1 MKKAEQLRII
11 KNIIGLNPFDNFNS
25 NLYTKNA
32 IIGFKKGKEKYLC
45 IYNGFSILCIPRKEV
60 LLSDIEIQKLKER
73 LNKSKKITRD
83 FSFTKDVIKYY
94 TKDRTKGLKVDVD
107 IDELKEII
115 NSDVTEKN
123 YSINYILDR
132 QGKSKNKNKKML
144 LDAQMLFN
152 LISLSNAKNFT
163 LSKYLLS
170 LDGYSQLFFYSEN
183 KKIFGVLVARRE
195 KQK

>member
-11 KNIIGLNPFDNFNS
+11 KNIIGLSIKRIDFNY

-32 IIGFKKGKEKYLC
+32 IIEFKKGKEKYLC

-60 LLSDIEIQKLKER
+60 LLSDAEIQDLKD
-73 LNKSKKITRD
+73 KMQKDKKYIKDLT
-83 FSFTKDVIKYY
+83 FSLEVIKYHTQNK
-94 TKDRTKGLKVDVD
+94 TKALKADVD
-107 IDELKEII
+107 IDKLKEII
-115 NSDVTEKN
+115 NSNEKEKI
-123 YSINYILDR
+123 YIIDYILDR
-132 QGKSKNKNKKML
+132 HGKSENKKMFL
-144 LDAQMLFN
+144 NAQMLFN

-163 LSKYLLS
+163 VFNFLPS